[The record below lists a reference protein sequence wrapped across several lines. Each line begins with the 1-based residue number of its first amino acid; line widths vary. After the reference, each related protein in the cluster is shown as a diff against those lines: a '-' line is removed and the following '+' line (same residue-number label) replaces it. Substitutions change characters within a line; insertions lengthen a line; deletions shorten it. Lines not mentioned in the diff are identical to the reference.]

1 MPRAVIDR
9 TGEKKI
15 MRCGLEA
22 TIIAYRGRYD
32 MDIRFENGT
41 IRKNVLY
48 KDFDIGNIG
57 IDPKTRK
64 QGKLL
69 GKNHLGESKLN
80 KYGDRMIIVEYHSY
94 SRLVVR
100 FDNGDE
106 VVSTYQNFEKGS
118 IVNPTYKK
126 DHPYF
131 WAGRRT
137 VKNRVVGEKHIAN
150 NGLIFFIDGYEN
162 AFDVNVLFETGHRK
176 EHIPMQSIRKGQ
188 VGHPFPFEVG
198 NFTVT
203 KPAYTFHNEGNFYC
217 KCKKC
222 GLSDIM
228 SIKEM
233 KKHQCEE

>member
-1 MPRAVIDR
+1 MPRAVNDR
-9 TGEKKI
+9 TGEKQI
-15 MRCGLEA
+15 MRNGIEA
-22 TIIAYRGRYD
+22 TIIAYRSRYD
-32 MDIRFENGT
+32 VDIRFENGM

-48 KDFDIGNIG
+48 KDFVIGNIG
-57 IDPKTRK
+57 SDPKTRK

-69 GKNHLGESKLN
+69 GKNHTGESKLN
-80 KYGDRMIIVEYHSY
+80 KYGDRMTIVEYHSY

-106 VVSTYQNFEKGS
+106 VVSTYQNFEKGN

-131 WAGRRT
+131 WAGLKPT
-137 VKNRVVGEKHIAN
+137 IKVGEKYIAN

-176 EHIPMQSIRKGQ
+176 EHIQMQSIRKGQ
-188 VGHPFPFEVG
+188 VGHPFPFEVE
-198 NFTVT
+198 NFIVT

-222 GLSDIM
+222 ELSDIM

-233 KKHQCEE
+233 KKHKCEEE

>member
-32 MDIRFENGT
+32 IDIRFEDST

-48 KDFDIGNIG
+48 KDFVIGNIG
-57 IDPKTRK
+57 INPKTRK

-80 KYGDRMIIVEYHSY
+80 KYGDRMTIVEYHSY

-126 DHPYF
+126 EHPYF
-131 WAGRRT
+131 FIGQT
-137 VKNRVVGEKHIAN
+137 SVVKNGDKYRAN
-150 NGLIFFIDGYEN
+150 NGLIMSILNYKN
-162 AFDVNVLFETGHRK
+162 ATDVDVLFETGYRK
-176 EHIPMQSIRKGQ
+176 EHIPILSIRTGQ

-222 GLSDIM
+222 ELSDIM

-233 KKHQCEE
+233 KKHKCEK